1 MHFSLRLLFWTSTL
15 ATVLL
20 SATSAR
26 THPHV
31 LAETR
36 LDVIANS
43 DETVRSLRDVWRFDE
58 LFSSSVVLDFD
69 ANYDLELDDE
79 ELQKVSTTIFES
91 LADYNYFQLVTAD
104 GEDIVMNQ
112 PARLIASYEQDR
124 LIVLFES
131 EPKDLLKLTGKVDFG
146 VYDPTFYVAIDF
158 VKDDS
163 LAVEELPTR
172 CARAV
177 IRPDP
182 NQAITDNQDNLT
194 EEFFNDPAGTDISKI
209 FATRLELSCAAKG

>member
-1 MHFSLRLLFWTSTL
+1 M
-15 ATVLL
+15 
-20 SATSAR
+20 
-26 THPHV
+26 
-31 LAETR
+31 
-36 LDVIANS
+36 
-43 DETVRSLRDVWRFDE
+43 
-58 LFSSSVVLDFD
+58 LDFD